1 MGKKETKT
9 NAEKQQDYEPST
21 SEINDVKYKILV
33 YTLIIGF
40 LLIYYAAKNKMS
52 DNTLSNFLI
61 IIGSRPHLIIL
72 CIIAIDLTLFNQS
85 IFSKINLS
93 NNSSL
98 LIKNYLIK
106 KYQKKHPQPVT
117 RHHPKAPPVNDPRFD
132 DHGYES
138 NESYDDYA
146 DRHYDEYDDW
156 GEY

>member
-1 MGKKETKT
+1 MYKKESDS
-9 NAEKQQDYEPST
+9 NYQQPYQPST
-21 SEINDVKYKILV
+21 SKINDIKYQILL
-33 YTLIIGF
+33 YTIIIGF
-40 LLIYYAAKNKMS
+40 FLIYYATKNKMS
-52 DNTLSNFLI
+52 TNYFSNLLI
-61 IIGSRPHLIIL
+61 IIGSEPHLIIL
-72 CIIAIDLTLFNQS
+72 CIVAIDLVL
-85 IFSKINLS
+85 FSKLSHLS

>member
-9 NAEKQQDYEPST
+9 NVEKQQDYEPST

-61 IIGSRPHLIIL
+61 IIGSKPRLIIL
-72 CIIAIDLTLFNQS
+72 CIIAIDLTLFSQS
-85 IFSKINLS
+85 IFAKINLS
-93 NNSSL
+93 DNSSL
-98 LIKNYLIK
+98 IIKNHLIK
-106 KYQKKHPQPVT
+106 KYQKKHPQT
-117 RHHPKAPPVNDPRFD
+117 KTHNDHRTPPINDPRFD
-132 DHGYES
+132 DDNNAS
-138 NESYDDYA
+138 ESYDEYA
-146 DRHYDEYDDW
+146 DRNYDEYDDW